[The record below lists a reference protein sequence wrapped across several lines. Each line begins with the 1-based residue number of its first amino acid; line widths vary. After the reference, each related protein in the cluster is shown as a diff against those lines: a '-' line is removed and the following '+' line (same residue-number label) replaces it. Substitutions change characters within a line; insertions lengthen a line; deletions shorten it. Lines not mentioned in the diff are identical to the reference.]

1 MYLLSSYVLGGI
13 VTALMLTPFVSAPD
27 RSFIGTLLAT
37 AAPEQTVSVNRALK
51 GDRRAPASLVAEG
64 AAPQT
69 VIPKNPRS
77 SKTNTPA
84 SFTAPRRAPGTP
96 ETDPRLTND
105 SPTAK
110 SRLLDGCESAFSAIT
125 DRQFADIP
133 GRCLAALRDAPVRTA
148 ALN

>member
-1 MYLLSSYVLGGI
+1 
-13 VTALMLTPFVSAPD
+13 VSAPD

-37 AAPEQTVSVNRALK
+37 AAPEQTVTVNRALK

-69 VIPKNPRS
+69 VIPKNIRS
-77 SKTNTPA
+77 GTTSTPA
-84 SFTAPRRAPGTP
+84 AFPAPRRAPTP
-96 ETDPRLTND
+96 DTDPRLTND
-105 SPTAK
+105 SSTAK
-110 SRLLDGCESAFSAIT
+110 SRLLEGCESAFSAIT

-133 GRCLAALRDAPVRTA
+133 GRCIAALPDAPVRTA